1 MGFRIFI
8 HMLLFSCKTERVGFT
23 LIEMKPCELFGV
35 LVRFAGLVIVLYGLY
50 EIWGGFDN
58 VCENLIS
65 KVQGDSSDQ
74 PSSFTYFMFGIPA
87 LVLGVVVFFC
97 ANLIGRLAYRN
108 LGVEH

>member
-1 MGFRIFI
+1 MTRPANRT
-8 HMLLFSCKTERVGFT
+8 STPNNSVGFIFT
-23 LIEMKPCELFGV
+23 IVKMKPTELFGV

-65 KVQGDSSDQ
+65 KVQGDSSGQ
-74 PSSFTYFMFGIPA
+74 TSSFSFFMFGIPA